1 MDPNAV
7 RNGLILIHT
16 TLLKILVNQLL
27 KVMLL
32 LLMENIQLMQRIQL
46 SINVYNSK
54 MYYNAKKILIV
65 HQFGKK
71 DNENQYLLTLHT
83 V

>member
-46 SINVYNSK
+46 SINVYISK